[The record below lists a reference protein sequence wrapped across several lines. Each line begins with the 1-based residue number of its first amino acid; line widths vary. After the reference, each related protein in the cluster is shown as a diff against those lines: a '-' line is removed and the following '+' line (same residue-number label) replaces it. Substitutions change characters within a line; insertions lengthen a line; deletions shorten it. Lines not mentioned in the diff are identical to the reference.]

1 MAKQNESAVRI
12 FCTFLFASK
21 ISDQN
26 TYLPN
31 LLIVSVTF
39 LSLCFGLKFLLYMAK
54 QNEST
59 VEVLIGIY
67 CYCKSYDVFSEVNF
81 VKKME
86 FLWNPLENF

>member
-1 MAKQNESAVRI
+1 
-12 FCTFLFASK
+12 
-21 ISDQN
+21 
-26 TYLPN
+26 
-31 LLIVSVTF
+31 
-39 LSLCFGLKFLLYMAK
+39 MAK